1 MSLQPGP
8 GELEAVN
15 LGLQELGELG
25 LLVLHRLGHDDRP
38 GLELRN
44 EPIIG
49 HNPQNKVTLGA
60 LYRGGPR

>member
-1 MSLQPGP
+1 MPLEPGS
-8 GELEAVN
+8 GELQTVN
-15 LGLQELGELG
+15 LSLEELGELG
-25 LLVLHRLGHDDRP
+25 LFVLHRLRHDDRP